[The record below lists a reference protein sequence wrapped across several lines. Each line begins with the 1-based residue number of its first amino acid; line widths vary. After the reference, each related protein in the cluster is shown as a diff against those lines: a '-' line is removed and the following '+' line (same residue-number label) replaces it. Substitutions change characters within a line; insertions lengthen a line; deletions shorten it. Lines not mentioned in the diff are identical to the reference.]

1 MSHYMSY
8 STIEDKI
15 THVRQ
20 LLGSGQTEIAMQ
32 FIEKSSLQSSDMRNA
47 LGVCL
52 MRLGKVE
59 KALNILQELVFQ
71 KYLSIP
77 KGTPAIY
84 QANYATVLLL
94 KNYNQMAIEI
104 INGLPATEHPYI
116 AQLHASVAQWKKQLP
131 VFDKFRCMLKLYPE
145 TPVTLSMQPGDV

>member
-1 MSHYMSY
+1 MSC

-20 LLGSGQTEIAMQ
+20 LLEAGQTENAIY
-32 FIEKSSLQSSDMRNA
+32 FIEKTGLQSPDLRNA

-52 MRLGKVE
+52 LRLGKVE

-71 KYLSIP
+71 KFLSIP
-77 KGTPAIY
+77 KGTPALY

-104 INGLPATEHPYI
+104 INGLPAAEHPYI
-116 AQLHASVAQWKKQLP
+116 AQLQASVARWKKQLTA
-131 VFDKFRCMLKLYPE
+131 FNKFRCLLGLYPD
-145 TPVTLSMQPGDV
+145 TPVTLSVQPGDL

>member
-1 MSHYMSY
+1 MSI
-8 STIEDKI
+8 STVEDKV

-20 LLGSGQTEIAMQ
+20 LLASNQAENAIL
-32 FIEKSSLQSSDMRNA
+32 FIEKTGIQSPDMRNA

-71 KYLSIP
+71 KFLSIP

-104 INGLPATEHPYI
+104 IKGLSPADHPYI

-131 VFDKFRCMLKLYPE
+131 VFHKFRCMLGLYPD
-145 TPVTLSMQPGDV
+145 TPVTLSMEPGDI